1 MATIF
6 NRRRYLPDINSRNF
20 NLRSF
25 AERTAMNT
33 PIQGSAAD
41 IIKVAM
47 IQMAQRIE
55 AEGLEATMLLQVHD
69 ELIFEAPEAEL
80 ETLEKLVSQVME
92 EAVDLDVP
100 LKVDSNSGPT
110 WFEAK

>member
-1 MATIF
+1 
-6 NRRRYLPDINSRNF
+6 
-20 NLRSF
+20 
-25 AERTAMNT
+25 MNT

-55 AEGLEATMLLQVHD
+55 EEGLEATMLLQVHD